1 MSSRMILRRLSKMK
15 ENIEKKTSK
24 EKKPQKVKKQ
34 SVPVSVRMKNYFN
47 PQGIQLDML
56 RYRPNK
62 VSYTLG
68 LLAAVFLAV
77 GFCCFY
83 SGTELGAGSDA
94 FNLLGSKKP
103 GPWLGVDI
111 VINIL
116 MMLFMLF
123 SAMRM
128 KDYSLQMGYFSIGM
142 GAFQIIRIF
151 LLPLSLMNCGTM
163 KVVIFFLVLGFY
175 LASGICSV
183 FGGFL
188 SIYRG
193 TALRKYLK
201 TVNPIENEKVGK

>member
-1 MSSRMILRRLSKMK
+1 MK
-15 ENIEKKTSK
+15 DKNIVKKTSK
-24 EKKPQKVKKQ
+24 EKKAKREKIPFFKRV
-34 SVPVSVRMKNYFN
+34 KNYFN
-47 PQGIQLDML
+47 PQGVQLEML

-62 VSYTLG
+62 ISYTFG
-68 LLAAVFLAV
+68 ILAAVFFAV

-83 SGTELGAGSDA
+83 SGTELGAGSDN
-94 FNLLGSKKP
+94 FSLLGSKAP
-103 GPWLGVDI
+103 GPWLGIDI

-142 GAFQIIRIF
+142 GVFQIIRIF
-151 LLPLSLMNCGTM
+151 LLPLSLMRCGTM
-163 KVVIFFLVLGFY
+163 DIIIFFLILGFY
-175 LASGICSV
+175 IASGVCSIL
-183 FGGFL
+183 GGFL

-193 TALRKYLK
+193 TALRKFLE

>member
-1 MSSRMILRRLSKMK
+1 MILRRLSKMK
-15 ENIEKKTSK
+15 EKNITKKTSK
-24 EKKPQKVKKQ
+24 EQKAKKVKKEKIPFT
-34 SVPVSVRMKNYFN
+34 VKMKNYFN
-47 PQGIQLDML
+47 PQGVQLEML

-62 VSYTLG
+62 VSYMLG
-68 LLAAVFLAV
+68 LLAAVFLAI

-83 SGTELGAGSDA
+83 SGTELGAGNDDFS
-94 FNLLGSKKP
+94 LLGSKAP
-103 GPWLGVDI
+103 GPWLGIDI

-142 GAFQIIRIF
+142 GVFQIIRIF
-151 LLPLSLMNCGTM
+151 LLPLSLMRCGTM
-163 KVVIFFLVLGFY
+163 NLIIFFLILGFY
-175 LASGICSV
+175 IASGVCSV
-183 FGGFL
+183 LGGFL

-193 TALRKYLK
+193 TALRKYLE